1 MSSPTQDSG
10 ELTAEEKMAR
20 KREKMK
26 RLQRE
31 RNDPVAEAKAKR
43 EEEERLAEERRLAE
57 EAAARKAAE
66 EAAEA
71 AAKKAAEEEA
81 ARLEAELQAAEEAA
95 ARRVYERAAAAEE
108 RRRQR
113 WLDEEA
119 KKVMFGRHA
128 NVESLN
134 QARDSSLM
142 QGSYMRYLV
151 VEDNW
156 QRAERARAQKEEL
169 LYQKEENAAT
179 WSAAGKVRAQERYER
194 QNHRQ
199 AMRKEMEERSRRQAR
214 EARKALEASRR
225 LLQKQRE
232 EAHNERRERVR
243 QASTFQAR
251 LDAVEQANADA
262 HRKEGRARREEIL
275 KAVAAFRKRL
285 KKDKQQ
291 VVHQVQA
298 SFAFGSTAEL
308 TDAVVEAASR
318 RAETVRRAERAW
330 KRMQNQGEQAYME
343 QASEKRALV
352 VAQRGN
358 TRDAVADSLE
368 ERKVAAT
375 NLRKTNKLVK
385 KEAARRR
392 KQGQQLNAMAADI
405 YRSRFASKEAA
416 AAYDSSEWMN
426 LTAWFVPRDPP
437 PVEQP
442 RLTQKAPEEAAAE
455 EAEGASLEA

>member
-10 ELTAEEKMAR
+10 EPTLKKMAR
-20 KREKMK
+20 KEKMK

-43 EEEERLAEERRLAE
+43 EEEERLAEERRLL
-57 EAAARKAAE
+57 RRLQQAAE

-262 HRKEGRARREEIL
+262 HRKEGRADG
-275 KAVAAFRKRL
+275 KR
-285 KKDKQQ
+285 
-291 VVHQVQA
+291 
-298 SFAFGSTAEL
+298 S
-308 TDAVVEAASR
+308 
-318 RAETVRRAERAW
+318 
-330 KRMQNQGEQAYME
+330 
-343 QASEKRALV
+343 
-352 VAQRGN
+352 
-358 TRDAVADSLE
+358 
-368 ERKVAAT
+368 
-375 NLRKTNKLVK
+375 
-385 KEAARRR
+385 
-392 KQGQQLNAMAADI
+392 
-405 YRSRFASKEAA
+405 
-416 AAYDSSEWMN
+416 
-426 LTAWFVPRDPP
+426 
-437 PVEQP
+437 
-442 RLTQKAPEEAAAE
+442 
-455 EAEGASLEA
+455 